1 MTKESEFL
9 SCGVA
14 DTEALAARIAEGLR
28 GGEVIVLA
36 GELGAGKTAFTKGL
50 AKALGVSEPVVSP
63 TFTMVKEYRGRSLK
77 LFHFDLYRI
86 EDAEELYELGLDEYF
101 ADDAVTVIEWNKLD
115 FDDFDGKIIEISID
129 YVSPERRLFR
139 ISERLNGK

>member
-50 AKALGVSEPVVSP
+50 AKALGVPEPVVSP

-86 EDAEELYELGLDEYF
+86 EDAEELYELGPDEYF

>member
-63 TFTMVKEYRGRSLK
+63 TFTMVKEYLGRSLK

>member
-86 EDAEELYELGLDEYF
+86 EHAEELYELGLDEYF

>member
-86 EDAEELYELGLDEYF
+86 EDTEELYELGLDEYF

>member
-50 AKALGVSEPVVSP
+50 AKALGVPEPVVSP

>member
-63 TFTMVKEYRGRSLK
+63 TFTMAKEYRGRSLK

>member
-86 EDAEELYELGLDEYF
+86 EDAEELYELGPDEYF